1 MRRTNRLRHLHE
13 RSTVGRR
20 FRPVIAVVVL
30 LLSACGS
37 TASGPRP
44 IPADALP
51 GVAGAAIELDAAAVA
66 VDADDATEL
75 EALLA
80 DAGFVGGA
88 ERSFGQV
95 DGAKKRALARVL
107 VFDQVDGARR
117 YAAWLEDHLDE
128 LIGDAEPLGPPRLP
142 GARFLVV
149 NEPDACCPRET
160 PVYLAAWGS
169 GATVVTLEVGGVGVE
184 RADIETLASQ
194 LEAAI

>member
-1 MRRTNRLRHLHE
+1 VL
-13 RSTVGRR
+13 G
-20 FRPVIAVVVL
+20 VVAGL
-30 LLSACGS
+30 LLAACGS
-37 TASGPRP
+37 QASGPRA

-51 GVAGAAIELDAAAVA
+51 GIAGEAVRLDAAAVA
-66 VDADDATEL
+66 VDAQDTTEL

-80 DAGFVGGA
+80 DAGFVAGA

-95 DGAKKRALARVL
+95 GGGKKRALARVL
-107 VFDQVDGARR
+107 VFDQADGARR
-117 YAAWLEDHLDE
+117 YVAWLEDHIDE
-128 LIGDAEPLGPPRLP
+128 LMGDTESLGPPQLP

-184 RADIETLASQ
+184 PADVKTLASQ